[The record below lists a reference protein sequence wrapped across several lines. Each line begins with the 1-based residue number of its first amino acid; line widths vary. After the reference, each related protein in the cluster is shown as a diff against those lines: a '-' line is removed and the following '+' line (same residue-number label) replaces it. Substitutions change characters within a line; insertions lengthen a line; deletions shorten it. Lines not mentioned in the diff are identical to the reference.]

1 MCNVLPQVRIY
12 ICLSDDNIW
21 TWPPSRQFR
30 CAASVTVAIEPGTS
44 RATFVTLALGKTC
57 LHNPLISL
65 CSASLECGTDSG
77 NIPEACCCLR
87 GTLSSF
93 WTDRESRLHLHQP
106 EDTGLHS
113 TGPQLQ
119 EYYKKTVQK
128 WRTATRLY
136 WGFHQ
141 LSNRHNN
148 AAAKVWTCICVLIF
162 GGFYPT
168 LTITFKTLVRIYV
181 HLRGSE
187 KKKKEWVHNWTK
199 MTNLRRHNNKLLI
212 LADQETEDWRDD
224 RMSGSGRAWE
234 WSRRKVS
241 GRGIRCH
248 VFVSESD
255 PQSWHDPPKRRE
267 TGRVTL
273 HNSTLNNTNPT
284 MHFISL
290 PVTLANMSEQT
301 FLFYEWTSW
310 HWCHLIFSPF

>member
-77 NIPEACCCLR
+77 NIPEACLL
-87 GTLSSF
+87 LSACDSQQF
-93 WTDRESRLHLHQP
+93 LDWSWIKTAPPTAWGHRTPLNWASATRV
-106 EDTGLHS
+106 
-113 TGPQLQ
+113 LQ
-119 EYYKKTVQK
+119 ENVQK
-128 WRTATRLY
+128 WRTATHLY

-148 AAAKVWTCICVLIF
+148 AAAKVWTYICILIF

-187 KKKKEWVHNWTK
+187 EKKKEWVHNWTK

-212 LADQETEDWRDD
+212 LADLRSGNRRLERWQDVRERESMGMEQEKSEWARNQMPCVCEWVRPTEL
-224 RMSGSGRAWE
+224 AW
-234 WSRRKVS
+234 
-241 GRGIRCH
+241 
-248 VFVSESD
+248 
-255 PQSWHDPPKRRE
+255 
-267 TGRVTL
+267 
-273 HNSTLNNTNPT
+273 PT
-284 MHFISL
+284 QKEK
-290 PVTLANMSEQT
+290 N
-301 FLFYEWTSW
+301 W
-310 HWCHLIFSPF
+310 

>member
-87 GTLSSF
+87 ATLSSF
-93 WTDRESRLHLHQP
+93 WTDRESRLHLQQP

-128 WRTATRLY
+128 WRTATHLY

-148 AAAKVWTCICVLIF
+148 VAAKVWTCICVLIF

-181 HLRGSE
+181 HLFKIKRKNECITGQKWRTYVDTITSSWFWLIR
-187 KKKKEWVHNWTK
+187 KQKTGK
-199 MTNLRRHNNKLLI
+199 MTGCQGAREHGNGAGEKWVG
-212 LADQETEDWRDD
+212 E
-224 RMSGSGRAWE
+224 
-234 WSRRKVS
+234 
-241 GRGIRCH
+241 
-248 VFVSESD
+248 ESD
-255 PQSWHDPPKRRE
+255 AMCLWVSQTHRAGMTHPKGE
-267 TGRVTL
+267 KLVG
-273 HNSTLNNTNPT
+273 S
-284 MHFISL
+284 HFTIPL
-290 PVTLANMSEQT
+290 
-301 FLFYEWTSW
+301 
-310 HWCHLIFSPF
+310 